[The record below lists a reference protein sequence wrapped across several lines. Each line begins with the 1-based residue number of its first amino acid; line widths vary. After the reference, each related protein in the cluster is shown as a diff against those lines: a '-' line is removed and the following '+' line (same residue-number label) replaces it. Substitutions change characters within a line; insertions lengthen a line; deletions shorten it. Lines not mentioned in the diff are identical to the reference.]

1 MLLPEPRLT
10 VSAPVPAVT
19 LCVPLPRVMV
29 LPPLPA
35 LMARLSLLAV
45 KVVAVASMLT
55 FSMLETVTPVLMFAM
70 PPPVMASVSLSAPPL
85 SVSLA

>member
-1 MLLPEPRLT
+1 LT

-19 LCVPLPRVMV
+19 LCVPVPRVMV

-45 KVVAVASMLT
+45 KVVDVPSMVT
-55 FSMLETVTPVLMFAM
+55 VLETGDRDGRVHVHRCRRR
-70 PPPVMASVSLSAPPL
+70 
-85 SVSLA
+85 